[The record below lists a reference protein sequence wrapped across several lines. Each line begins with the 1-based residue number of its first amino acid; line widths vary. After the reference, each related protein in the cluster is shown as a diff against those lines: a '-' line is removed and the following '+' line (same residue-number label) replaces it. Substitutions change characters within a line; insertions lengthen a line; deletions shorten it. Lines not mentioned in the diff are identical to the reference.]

1 VAFLLP
7 AGVSA
12 LIDPDDEASVS
23 FLELCAALRQRL
35 GLPTYSRADL
45 DRLFQVLDAP
55 VPSRPLP
62 PNVIPFRER
71 HRRRRRGDATT

>member
-1 VAFLLP
+1 MLLPLP

-12 LIDPDDEASVS
+12 LIDPDDEVSIGLLEICAS
-23 FLELCAALRQRL
+23 LRQQV

-55 VPSRPLP
+55 APSRPLP
-62 PNVIPFRER
+62 ANVLPFRQPAAPS
-71 HRRRRRGDATT
+71 RRATKG